1 MPAPLAEARLP
12 RIIIIILG
20 IAQHIMRKST
30 DELWQR
36 LKTEAQEYAASDR
49 PLPDDGECAETVA
62 RVVKEMM
69 GSIDAI
75 SSEALEFYST
85 ELCAMAEDLRKQQSA
100 RR

>member
-1 MPAPLAEARLP
+1 
-12 RIIIIILG
+12 
-20 IAQHIMRKST
+20 MRKST

-36 LKTEAQEYAASDR
+36 LKFEAQEYAASDR
-49 PLPDDGECAETVA
+49 PLPDDNECSETVA